1 MIVIGEKLNSSIP
14 SVYAAI
20 EKKDSRFVSDL
31 AVKQEEAGAHFLD
44 INAGMFVEA
53 EEENLRWL
61 MNTVQAVSQLPFQ
74 TILQICFCFFLPHH
88 LRLLSSICNIQMH
101 VQYAGSPA
109 PAHRSHQS
117 GMADSASFFS
127 SNNTLP
133 LLKSFFVFD
142 NPPPQPDHL
151 SDQSSGILLP
161 QTPGIHPVLPRYRSL
176 QYDICNYILKSH
188 TPAVPNTHLPVF
200 HRQFPHFSY

>member
-61 MNTVQAVSQLPFQ
+61 MNTVQAVSK
-74 TILQICFCFFLPHH
+74 
-88 LRLLSSICNIQMH
+88 
-101 VQYAGSPA
+101 
-109 PAHRSHQS
+109 
-117 GMADSASFFS
+117 
-127 SNNTLP
+127 LP
-133 LLKSFFVFD
+133 LVID
-142 NPPPQPDHL
+142 TPDPSVAL
-151 SDQSSGILLP
+151 ALAKEYRGEKPVINSVTLEENRFAPMVEAAKIMLMNGDLDEKLAYLYACPIEAAALIRKRPDLP
-161 QTPGIHPVLPRYRSL
+161 WRADH
-176 QYDICNYILKSH
+176 
-188 TPAVPNTHLPVF
+188 
-200 HRQFPHFSY
+200 

>member
-61 MNTVQAVSQLPFQ
+61 MNTVQAVSKLP
-74 TILQICFCFFLPHH
+74 
-88 LRLLSSICNIQMH
+88 
-101 VQYAGSPA
+101 
-109 PAHRSHQS
+109 
-117 GMADSASFFS
+117 
-127 SNNTLP
+127 
-133 LLKSFFVFD
+133 
-142 NPPPQPDHL
+142 
-151 SDQSSGILLP
+151 
-161 QTPGIHPVLPRYRSL
+161 
-176 QYDICNYILKSH
+176 
-188 TPAVPNTHLPVF
+188 
-200 HRQFPHFSY
+200 

>member
-61 MNTVQAVSQLPFQ
+61 MNTVQAVSK
-74 TILQICFCFFLPHH
+74 
-88 LRLLSSICNIQMH
+88 
-101 VQYAGSPA
+101 
-109 PAHRSHQS
+109 
-117 GMADSASFFS
+117 
-127 SNNTLP
+127 LP
-133 LLKSFFVFD
+133 LVID
-142 NPPPQPDHL
+142 TPDPSVKDGL
-151 SDQSSGILLP
+151 SA
-161 QTPGIHPVLPRYRSL
+161 
-176 QYDICNYILKSH
+176 
-188 TPAVPNTHLPVF
+188 AVDKVVELA
-200 HRQFPHFSY
+200 QL